1 MEIKIEIGIYVI
13 DVSDE
18 KIISFLHEAYGG
30 NNEYKTVQGF

>member
-1 MEIKIEIGIYVI
+1 METKIKIGIYII

-18 KIISFLHEAYGG
+18 KIMSFMHEVYGG

>member
-1 MEIKIEIGIYVI
+1 METKIEIEIYVI

-18 KIISFLHEAYGG
+18 KIISFMHEAYGG